1 MLKIFLTYLNVSF
14 NFIFMTIILF
24 VLSVYLRHKYN
35 TRILCRIWGV
45 LCIFMLFPIKWIFIF
60 TKRVNEISI
69 ISNTM
74 FHSIISTRG
83 STTNTPVD
91 SAYNFGTK
99 FNLSYL
105 QILLTMCS
113 IWLVGIVLLTIKQVI
128 LYQKSKMIL
137 NSYSSEIKELNIL
150 QIFNEEKENLNI
162 KAKIQ
167 LFNNNR
173 IPSPTVIGIFSKTI
187 ILPTIEMSDS
197 SIRFILRHEL
207 IHIKHWDILLKL
219 ICLLM
224 KIIHWYNPI
233 AQFIYYEVNMLIEF
247 SCDEEV
253 LLNCKI
259 DQKKQYATTIL
270 NEIRL
275 TKKIRTI
282 NPNFANTQKNCLKK
296 RIGNIL
302 TPKNK
307 ANKFVTLCLIC
318 NILIGIGFY
327 AYSNSPVDYYIK
339 GATLLNTQ
347 KWYLWGNQIRNS
359 TFTTDVNFNRES
371 ESKKFLTTKISDEM
385 IQKTFADSCT
395 EIVTKCSDTNYFI
408 PDLITNTADMALFTT
423 LKGTGWKL
431 NTGQSITIQFELD
444 TNTVV
449 NTKRSGSV
457 VEVGYVVDGNITPIS
472 EEMGNKFSYN
482 IIVDKDGEYYFYITN
497 HASGY
502 QIIKNGII
510 KVG

>member
-233 AQFIYYEVNMLIEF
+233 AHFIYYEVNMLIEF

-253 LLNCKI
+253 LLNCKF

-296 RIGNIL
+296 RI
-302 TPKNK
+302 
-307 ANKFVTLCLIC
+307 F
-318 NILIGIGFY
+318 
-327 AYSNSPVDYYIK
+327 
-339 GATLLNTQ
+339 
-347 KWYLWGNQIRNS
+347 
-359 TFTTDVNFNRES
+359 
-371 ESKKFLTTKISDEM
+371 
-385 IQKTFADSCT
+385 
-395 EIVTKCSDTNYFI
+395 
-408 PDLITNTADMALFTT
+408 
-423 LKGTGWKL
+423 
-431 NTGQSITIQFELD
+431 
-444 TNTVV
+444 
-449 NTKRSGSV
+449 
-457 VEVGYVVDGNITPIS
+457 
-472 EEMGNKFSYN
+472 
-482 IIVDKDGEYYFYITN
+482 
-497 HASGY
+497 
-502 QIIKNGII
+502 
-510 KVG
+510 

>member
-35 TRILCRIWGV
+35 TRIFCRIWGV
-45 LCIFMLFPIKWIFIF
+45 LCILMLFPIKWIFIF

-233 AQFIYYEVNMLIEF
+233 AHFIYYEVNMLIEF

-253 LLNCKI
+253 LLNCKF

-296 RIGNIL
+296 RIGNIW
-302 TPKNK
+302 TPNNK
-307 ANKFVTLCLIC
+307 AN
-318 NILIGIGFY
+318 
-327 AYSNSPVDYYIK
+327 
-339 GATLLNTQ
+339 
-347 KWYLWGNQIRNS
+347 
-359 TFTTDVNFNRES
+359 
-371 ESKKFLTTKISDEM
+371 
-385 IQKTFADSCT
+385 
-395 EIVTKCSDTNYFI
+395 
-408 PDLITNTADMALFTT
+408 
-423 LKGTGWKL
+423 
-431 NTGQSITIQFELD
+431 
-444 TNTVV
+444 
-449 NTKRSGSV
+449 
-457 VEVGYVVDGNITPIS
+457 
-472 EEMGNKFSYN
+472 
-482 IIVDKDGEYYFYITN
+482 
-497 HASGY
+497 
-502 QIIKNGII
+502 
-510 KVG
+510 

>member
-45 LCIFMLFPIKWIFIF
+45 LCILMLFPIKWIFIF

-167 LFNNNR
+167 LF
-173 IPSPTVIGIFSKTI
+173 
-187 ILPTIEMSDS
+187 
-197 SIRFILRHEL
+197 
-207 IHIKHWDILLKL
+207 
-219 ICLLM
+219 
-224 KIIHWYNPI
+224 
-233 AQFIYYEVNMLIEF
+233 
-247 SCDEEV
+247 
-253 LLNCKI
+253 
-259 DQKKQYATTIL
+259 
-270 NEIRL
+270 
-275 TKKIRTI
+275 TI
-282 NPNFANTQKNCLKK
+282 NE
-296 RIGNIL
+296 
-302 TPKNK
+302 
-307 ANKFVTLCLIC
+307 
-318 NILIGIGFY
+318 
-327 AYSNSPVDYYIK
+327 
-339 GATLLNTQ
+339 
-347 KWYLWGNQIRNS
+347 QI
-359 TFTTDVNFNRES
+359 
-371 ESKKFLTTKISDEM
+371 
-385 IQKTFADSCT
+385 
-395 EIVTKCSDTNYFI
+395 
-408 PDLITNTADMALFTT
+408 
-423 LKGTGWKL
+423 
-431 NTGQSITIQFELD
+431 
-444 TNTVV
+444 
-449 NTKRSGSV
+449 
-457 VEVGYVVDGNITPIS
+457 
-472 EEMGNKFSYN
+472 
-482 IIVDKDGEYYFYITN
+482 
-497 HASGY
+497 
-502 QIIKNGII
+502 
-510 KVG
+510 